1 MQTIAQIISFI
12 LSIYSFLI
20 VIRIL
25 FTWVSLGQD
34 QFGGVYQTLCSL
46 TDPVLNM
53 FRNITWLRRGSIDF
67 SPLAALVLIGILN
80 SIFTTLARQGRITL
94 GIILAIILQGIWS
107 VVSFVLL
114 VFIVLLV
121 IRLIMDFSGSPSASQ
136 YRPLLDSFTRW
147 PIDLA
152 HSLFFSGKSISIRQG
167 IYGGLLLT
175 IGSRFIGGI
184 LFNWLIRLL
193 TNLPI

>member
-34 QFGGVYQTLCSL
+34 QFGGVYQTLCAL
-46 TDPVLNM
+46 TDPVLNV
-53 FRNITWLRRGSIDF
+53 FRNISWLRRGSIDF

-80 SIFTTLARQGRITL
+80 SIFTTLARQGRISL

-107 VVSFVLL
+107 VASFVLL

-121 IRLIMDFSGSPSASQ
+121 IRLIMDFSGSSSASQ

>member
-1 MQTIAQIISFI
+1 MQAAAQIISFI
-12 LSIYSFLI
+12 VSIYSFLI

-34 QFGGVYQTLCSL
+34 QFGGLYQTLCSL

-53 FRNITWLRRGSIDF
+53 FRNISWMRRGSIDF
-67 SPLAALVLIGILN
+67 SPLAALVTLGILN
-80 SIFTTLARQGRITL
+80 TIFTTLARQGRITL
-94 GIILAIILQGIWS
+94 GIILGIILQGIWS
-107 VVSFVLL
+107 VVAFFLL
-114 VFIVLLV
+114 MFIILLIV
-121 IRLIMDFSGSPSASQ
+121 RLIMDFSESASASQ
-136 YRPLLDSFTRW
+136 YRPLVDSLTRW

-175 IGSRFIGGI
+175 IGMRFIGGI
-184 LFNWLIRLL
+184 IINWLIRLL
-193 TNLPI
+193 LSLPI